1 MHPRLVENHNSRGID
16 IALRRVREGLSTGPD
31 HAATDVW
38 TRKGAV
44 LVVRQI
50 VFGEA
55 SGYSRHTSFYPN

>member
-44 LVVRQI
+44 LVVRPI
-50 VFGEA
+50 VLGEA
-55 SGYSRHTSFYPN
+55 SECVRHTSFYPN